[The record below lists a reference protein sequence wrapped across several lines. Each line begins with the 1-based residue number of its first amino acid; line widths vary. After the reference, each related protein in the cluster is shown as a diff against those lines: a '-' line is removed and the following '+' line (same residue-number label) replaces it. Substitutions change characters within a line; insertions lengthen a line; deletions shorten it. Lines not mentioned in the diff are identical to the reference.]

1 MKPLI
6 LVISLLCGPGLYAQS
21 PAQSEKIADIR
32 KLVAL
37 TGGTKI
43 IDQMFDAMAA
53 QFTQPKQQQ
62 VFQEF
67 RKELDPGQIF
77 EIVVPAY
84 DKFLTADEIK
94 QLLQFYESPIG
105 RKLLDAQ
112 PKIMAESMPRIMQWS
127 QEISRRV
134 MQKMKE
140 LENK

>member
-1 MKPLI
+1 MRPLI
-6 LVISLLCGPGLYAQS
+6 LAFSLSCGPALFAQS
-21 PAQSEKIADIR
+21 PAQSEKIANIR
-32 KLVAL
+32 KLVTL

-53 QFTQPKQQQ
+53 QFTQPQQQQ

-84 DKFLTADEIK
+84 DKFLTADEIQ
-94 QLLQFYESPIG
+94 QLVQFYESPIG
-105 RKLLDAQ
+105 RKLLEAQ

-127 QEISRRV
+127 REITQRV

-140 LENK
+140 LEKK